1 MTPILELE
9 LNLAINRA
17 KIADRFSCVSTLLLL
32 GEKGGGKTYLSH
44 ELSEMWDAE
53 YLFYQCDESTD
64 NTKFLFD
71 ISLPQMIDKV
81 SGGKVDI
88 KDVISRGILV
98 QVLEMSKTKKVVL
111 TIDEIDKAPR
121 EVDTFLYDFLQ
132 NFRIKDP
139 IHGEIQG
146 NKNNCIVVITSN
158 EMRGLADPILSRCH
172 PIRVQYPD
180 KEEMFERLKSVYGEQ
195 FMDGYLRDVVRYFED
210 VRKLDLIYKPTQR
223 EMMRVLGDIK
233 VISAR
238 KTDNAPEFI
247 INYLS
252 SYEEDRKLIKD
263 KGLLFK
269 MKLPS
274 AK

>member
-1 MTPILELE
+1 MTPTLELE
-9 LNLAINRA
+9 LNLAIHRA
-17 KIADRFSCVSTLLLL
+17 EIANKFSCVSTLLLL
-32 GEKGGGKTYLSH
+32 GEKGGGKTYLSQ
-44 ELSEMWDAE
+44 ELSEMWEAE

-139 IHGEIQG
+139 IHGEIVG

-180 KEEMFERLKSVYGEQ
+180 KDEMLERLKSVYGKQ
-195 FMDGYLRDVVRYFED
+195 FLDAYLRDVVRYFEE

-233 VISAR
+233 VILAR

-247 INYLS
+247 VNYLS
-252 SYEEDRKLIKD
+252 SYEEDRKLIIN

-269 MKLPS
+269 MKLAS
-274 AK
+274 K